1 MFCKPEEL
9 KTVAYTYQIDQI
21 TMEDETIVITAIET
35 AIEEV
40 RSYLSHRYDMQKAF
54 AAESTGRNP
63 QLLHMVKVI
72 ALYHIVQLS
81 NVDMLYDRVKAD
93 YDAAVTFLNRCA
105 DGKLNPSLPPLT
117 SDDGGDT
124 AGDGIEW
131 GSDPKLSN
139 NY

>member
-1 MFCKPEEL
+1 MFCTPEEL

-21 TMEDETIVITAIET
+21 TVEDETIVITAIET
-35 AIEEV
+35 AMEEI
-40 RSYLSHRYDMQKAF
+40 RSYLSHRYDMEKAF
-54 AAESTGRNP
+54 AATGTKRNP
-63 QLLHMVKVI
+63 QVLHLTKVI

-81 NVDMLYDRVKAD
+81 NVDMLYERVKAD

-117 SDDGGDT
+117 GADGGDT
-124 AGDGIEW
+124 AENGTLW
-131 GSDPKLSN
+131 GSDTKLKN

>member
-35 AIEEV
+35 AKEEV

-54 AAESTGRNP
+54 AAEGSGRNP

-93 YDAAVTFLNRCA
+93 YDAAIPFLNRCA
-105 DGKLNPSLPPLT
+105 DGKLNPSLPPIV
-117 SDDGGDT
+117 SDDGTT
-124 AGDGIEW
+124 AADYGMEW
-131 GSDPKLSN
+131 GSDPKLKN

>member
-1 MFCKPEEL
+1 MFCQTEEL

-35 AIEEV
+35 AMEEV
-40 RSYLSHRYDMQKAF
+40 RSYLSHRYDMHKAF
-54 AAESTGRNP
+54 AAKGGDRNP

-93 YDAAVTFLNRCA
+93 YDAAITFLNRCA
-105 DGKLNPSLPPLT
+105 DGKLNPSLPPIV
-117 SDDGGDT
+117 SDDGTT
-124 AGDGIEW
+124 AADYGMEW
-131 GSDPKLSN
+131 GSDPKLKN